1 MVQRPTTAFPRRIAD
16 TPTAEQK
23 KGGSREPP
31 CPLILAF
38 EEAYLSSTVPAASS
52 ICFLIFSASS
62 LLTPSLTGFGAP
74 STSAFASP
82 RPRPVIA
89 RTSLM
94 TLIFLPPSPV
104 RITSNSVF
112 SSAAGTAGP
121 AAAGPATATAAA
133 AETPHFSSRA
143 LARSA
148 ASRTVSSESW
158 STSALMSAICNSLC
172 GAIAPISCV
181 DERGRGLC
189 GFLGRICREDPC
201 QLSARLVDRAG
212 DLARGRLDEAHDG
225 RAQLIERGKL
235 GKRPDSVY
243 VEDRVAHR
251 AADDLELVVRLGE
264 IDGHLGRRDG
274 VSGSRKRGRALQQ
287 VTDRLIASLLERN
300 QGKSVL
306 RNFELSACIAHPQ
319 AQVRGLRHRQTEVA
333 GDHNDARVGEDLLQ
347 LGDQIGFLRTIHA
360 NSIFGR
366 SKLRSR
372 FNKSSGGSLRR

>member
-1 MVQRPTTAFPRRIAD
+1 MEQR
-16 TPTAEQK
+16 
-23 KGGSREPP
+23 KGRPVAGPP
-31 CPLILAF
+31 LFFRGGA
-38 EEAYLSSTVPAASS
+38 EAYLSSTVPPASS

-62 LLTPSLTGFGAP
+62 LLTPSLTAFGAP

-89 RTSLM
+89 RTSLI

-112 SSAAGTAGP
+112 SSAAGAAAP
-121 AAAGPATATAAA
+121 PPAAGPATATAAA

-251 AADDLELVVRLGE
+251 AADDLELVVRLG
-264 IDGHLGRRDG
+264 
-274 VSGSRKRGRALQQ
+274 
-287 VTDRLIASLLERN
+287 
-300 QGKSVL
+300 
-306 RNFELSACIAHPQ
+306 
-319 AQVRGLRHRQTEVA
+319 
-333 GDHNDARVGEDLLQ
+333 
-347 LGDQIGFLRTIHA
+347 
-360 NSIFGR
+360 
-366 SKLRSR
+366 
-372 FNKSSGGSLRR
+372 